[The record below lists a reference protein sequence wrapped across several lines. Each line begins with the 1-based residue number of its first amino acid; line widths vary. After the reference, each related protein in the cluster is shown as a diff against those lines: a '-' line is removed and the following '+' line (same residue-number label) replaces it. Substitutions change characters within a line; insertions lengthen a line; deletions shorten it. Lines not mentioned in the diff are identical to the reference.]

1 MNGKLKVLNGRTQ
14 RNNPRSG
21 AGANRVPDTNGRP
34 LEYGRS
40 PFSLIEEILSPS
52 GEPVLGL
59 HLHVAHMHLL
69 ASFAE
74 QLGHREITP
83 NWVGIIALVEYN
95 PGISQNE
102 LAKLIRLERASVGD
116 RVARCISIGLIRRE
130 DSPHDKRKYA
140 LHLTRR
146 GHRVLARM
154 RKQIPH
160 HEREFA
166 GQLTDEERQTLIRLL
181 DKLVPSWADETD

>member
-1 MNGKLKVLNGRTQ
+1 MNGNRKVLQGSARGNG
-14 RNNPRSG
+14 PRSG
-21 AGANRVPDTNGRP
+21 AKAKKMPGSNGQS

-40 PFSLIEEILSPS
+40 PFSLIEAILSPS

-69 ASFAE
+69 GSFAD

-83 NWVGIIALVEYN
+83 NWVGIIALVEYH

-140 LHLTRR
+140 LHLTPR

-154 RKQIPH
+154 RKQIPN

-166 GQLTDEERQTLIRLL
+166 AQLTHEERLTLIRLL
-181 DKLVPSWADETD
+181 DKLVPNWAESD